1 MFPLTYHSLNHKA
14 ESMELY
20 DSEVHEVLEFY
31 IDLENIQKIFS
42 RMLDRI
48 RLYTSNK
55 IKKNLLMN
63 EMTLEILLIID
74 IYLQFCQIHICK

>member
-1 MFPLTYHSLNHKA
+1 
-14 ESMELY
+14 MELH
-20 DSEVHEVLEFY
+20 DSEVREVLEFY

-48 RLYTSNK
+48 QLYTSNK
-55 IKKNLLMN
+55 IKKKFTN

>member
-1 MFPLTYHSLNHKA
+1 MFPLTCHSLNHKA
-14 ESMELY
+14 ESMELH

-48 RLYTSNK
+48 WLYTSNK
-55 IKKNLLMN
+55 IKKSLLMN
-63 EMTLEILLIID
+63 EITLEILLIID

>member
-14 ESMELY
+14 ESMELH
-20 DSEVHEVLEFY
+20 DSEVREVLEFY
-31 IDLENIQKIFS
+31 IDLVNIQKIFP

-55 IKKNLLMN
+55 IKKKFTN

>member
-1 MFPLTYHSLNHKA
+1 MFPLTCRSLNHKA
-14 ESMELY
+14 ESMELH
-20 DSEVHEVLEFY
+20 DSEVCEVLEFY
-31 IDLENIQKIFS
+31 IDLENIQKIFP

-55 IKKNLLMN
+55 IKKKFTN

>member
-1 MFPLTYHSLNHKA
+1 MFPLTCHSLNHKA
-14 ESMELY
+14 ESMELH

-31 IDLENIQKIFS
+31 IDLENIQKIFP

-55 IKKNLLMN
+55 IKKKFTN
-63 EMTLEILLIID
+63 ERNDIRNFVNYRYLPAILPNP
-74 IYLQFCQIHICK
+74 YL

>member
-1 MFPLTYHSLNHKA
+1 
-14 ESMELY
+14 MELH

-31 IDLENIQKIFS
+31 IDLENIQKIFP

-55 IKKNLLMN
+55 IKKSLLMN

>member
-1 MFPLTYHSLNHKA
+1 
-14 ESMELY
+14 MELH

-31 IDLENIQKIFS
+31 IDLENIQKIFP

-55 IKKNLLMN
+55 IKKKFTN
-63 EMTLEILLIID
+63 E
-74 IYLQFCQIHICK
+74 

>member
-1 MFPLTYHSLNHKA
+1 MFPLTCRSLNHKA
-14 ESMELY
+14 ESMELH
-20 DSEVHEVLEFY
+20 DSKVREVLEFC
-31 IDLENIQKIFS
+31 IDLENIQKIFP

-55 IKKNLLMN
+55 IKKKFTN

>member
-1 MFPLTYHSLNHKA
+1 
-14 ESMELY
+14 MELH

-55 IKKNLLMN
+55 IKKSLLMN

>member
-1 MFPLTYHSLNHKA
+1 MFPLTCRSLNHKA
-14 ESMELY
+14 ESMELH
-20 DSEVHEVLEFY
+20 DSEVREVLEFC
-31 IDLENIQKIFS
+31 IDLENIQKIFP

-55 IKKNLLMN
+55 IKKKFTN

>member
-1 MFPLTYHSLNHKA
+1 
-14 ESMELY
+14 MELH

-31 IDLENIQKIFS
+31 IDLENIQKIFP

-55 IKKNLLMN
+55 IKKKFTN
-63 EMTLEILLIID
+63 ERNDIRNFVNYRYLPAILPNP
-74 IYLQFCQIHICK
+74 YL

>member
-1 MFPLTYHSLNHKA
+1 MFPLTCHSLNHKA
-14 ESMELY
+14 ELMELH

-31 IDLENIQKIFS
+31 IDLENIQKIFP

-55 IKKNLLMN
+55 IKKKFTN
-63 EMTLEILLIID
+63 E
-74 IYLQFCQIHICK
+74 

>member
-1 MFPLTYHSLNHKA
+1 MFPLTCHSLNKA
-14 ESMELY
+14 KSMELH

-31 IDLENIQKIFS
+31 IDLENIQKIFP
-42 RMLDRI
+42 RMLDKI

-55 IKKNLLMN
+55 IKKSLLMN

>member
-1 MFPLTYHSLNHKA
+1 MFPLTCRSLNHKA
-14 ESMELY
+14 ESMELH
-20 DSEVHEVLEFY
+20 DSEIREVLEFY
-31 IDLENIQKIFS
+31 IDLENIQKIFP

-55 IKKNLLMN
+55 IKKKFTN

>member
-1 MFPLTYHSLNHKA
+1 
-14 ESMELY
+14 MELH

-31 IDLENIQKIFS
+31 IDLENIQKIFP

-55 IKKNLLMN
+55 IKKSLLMN
-63 EMTLEILLIID
+63 GMTLEILLIID

>member
-1 MFPLTYHSLNHKA
+1 MFPLTCHLLNHKA
-14 ESMELY
+14 ESMELH

-48 RLYTSNK
+48 RLYMSNK
-55 IKKNLLMN
+55 IKKKFTN
-63 EMTLEILLIID
+63 ERNDIRNFVNYRYLPAILPNP
-74 IYLQFCQIHICK
+74 YL